1 MLPIKL
7 SFCMMQLLFF
17 KVPYQPM
24 GKICR
29 PLYTPVMIL
38 IRIIVPFAVIL
49 WFKNHAALL
58 SRPAWYDSAAVHA
71 IHPHQIL
78 RHEK

>member
-1 MLPIKL
+1 
-7 SFCMMQLLFF
+7 
-17 KVPYQPM
+17 M

-38 IRIIVPFAVIL
+38 IQIIVPFAVLL
-49 WFKNHAALL
+49 WIKNHAAML